1 MAAIVGGHER
11 STGGRRA
18 CATDELFRTQPRAY
32 EAIAHELLVQI
43 LGGHLGPGTRLP
55 RRGSS
60 QPASGSAGR
69 LREALGA
76 LEARGV
82 VVTRVGS
89 GPSSPSGTRS
99 SRRRPSADDS
109 PAEFM
114 ETRLVLEVAVARL
127 SPLRAAVRRDGLE
140 ELRLSVEASSG
151 SRIRR
156 RPGQLDRDFHRG
168 IVGLTGNE
176 HLIALL
182 EPMWETMRYTTL
194 GRRSWSPEHT
204 QRTAVEHRAIY
215 EALRAGDPEL
225 AAFAMERHLRAL
237 IAALFE
243 DEAFDPPPASSP
255 RIHHVPRHRW
265 DRPAD
270 HGDGLWP
277 RPFWYR
283 ATSRAA
289 RRRTHSP
296 TPGTARSSPTP
307 WPWSSPTRSARAS
320 TSSPNGDYHSTPIS
334 AAGRGC
340 TWSSVRASRP
350 GRRSAAS
357 DEVHPPGRLLAEVF
371 GAGGCRLSSGGY
383 RAGRSSSTSCG
394 GSRRPAPTSP

>member
-18 CATDELFRTQPRAY
+18 SADRRALPHPATCVRGDRPRAARPDPRRPPRAGH
-32 EAIAHELLVQI
+32 EAS
-43 LGGHLGPGTRLP
+43 

-69 LREALGA
+69 LCGRRSARSRRAGSSSRAWGSGTFVAERDALEQAPTPRPTTALPSSWRRARARGRGRPARRCRRPARQASRSCGSASRPRAGRGSEALPD
-76 LEARGV
+76 E
-82 VVTRVGS
+82 
-89 GPSSPSGTRS
+89 
-99 SRRRPSADDS
+99 
-109 PAEFM
+109 
-114 ETRLVLEVAVARL
+114 
-127 SPLRAAVRRDGLE
+127 
-140 ELRLSVEASSG
+140 
-151 SRIRR
+151 
-156 RPGQLDRDFHRG
+156 LDRDFHRG

-182 EPMWETMRYTTL
+182 EPMWDTMRQALYTTL
-194 GRRSWSPEHT
+194 GRRSWSPQHT

-237 IAALFE
+237 MATLFE
-243 DEAFDPPPASSP
+243 DEAFEARRPASP
-255 RIHHVPRHRW
+255 RGLTHVHRHRW

-270 HGDGLWP
+270 HGDGLL
-277 RPFWYR
+277 
-283 ATSRAA
+283 ATPVLVHEQPRAA

-307 WPWSSPTRSARAS
+307 WRWSSPTRSARAS
-320 TSSPNGDYHSTPIS
+320 TSSRTATTISTPIS

-340 TWSSVRASRP
+340 RTRSSGFRVSRL
-350 GRRSAAS
+350 GRRSRRATSRASTRLAARGGLRS
-357 DEVHPPGRLLAEVF
+357 WRLPPVV
-371 GAGGCRLSSGGY
+371 
-383 RAGRSSSTSCG
+383 
-394 GSRRPAPTSP
+394 